1 MAQFPKSYGR
11 RRMEELTA
19 KRALGSIDL
28 PSKLFGCDE
37 ILADAADDEVTY
49 FNRFVVFRQEP
60 PRKTSTTGGGYA
72 TLPGWAAVARDKRA
86 QIAIDSRFQA
96 IGRTMKPLPI
106 DTTSQPGRGNAG
118 GKRPVGGRQPA
129 RGALATID
137 RKWANPIGTK
147 FTVRGS
153 VLTGQ
158 PLRRLQSKPV
168 MFMAKP
174 GGPAFAIDLH
184 AQIDAIIAAA
194 SNYFATVA
202 DFDLKKAIWAVGLEF
217 EQVWHSEGY
226 RRGRLVRSIPLAPG
240 EQLEIQTK
248 SWDRRTIKK
257 TMVESIE
264 QNLST
269 EITGE
274 EKWTLAAKMNF
285 SNQTNASVTPTAGAN
300 GGVTIPIE
308 EMPIKLGGNLGIS
321 GNLSDA
327 MTHAMDSTNEF
338 VQSAMMKS
346 AQSLKAVRTN
356 SVETGQ
362 EIGTETA
369 TKQIIANTNRCHSV
383 AYHYFEVTEDFTVT
397 TQPIDAN
404 LYLLVPMPV
413 PEITAEWLLCHECE
427 LRRVMYCP
435 DYYPGFAAAKRLLMQ
450 AIMAPV
456 LAALPPAPG
465 TPGAGGGTASD
476 GGTDPLDAA
485 VKAALTAYMVLRD
498 ATILPSSPPNPQ
510 GLIDAIGGWLNE
522 GGKAIGEFGGKVV
535 DAVEQGVEKVGE
547 VIEDTGEKVS
557 EGLAAVGGAIGGALE
572 DAGNFLGFAQMSTSN
587 SGEQRGAMQFS
598 TAGNTAGGPGS
609 YVYWGLA
616 GIVAPEIA
624 EAFEY
629 LEAAWPAARN
639 APAERRMLAE
649 ITVLQ
654 EFFGRL
660 GDPKLTFGKVNAA
673 VAILAGGAV
682 AAGGVAGGVAG
693 GIAGAIIG
701 GVVASEIPGVT
712 TWVGVAI
719 GGAAG
724 AGIGAVLGAGAVAG
738 VLGFVASIELLGIA
752 DTIPDDEGLGDK
764 VSSLWAQYNALRST
778 APITGQMSLQ
788 PGTGADGGGAASA
801 AYERALGELRELA
814 EAKVEFDRLV
824 CHIRDHFAFYL
835 QALWAGWT
843 GDQIAAVLEQLGV
856 PPGVVENRFSGFV
869 GIRAAV
875 KVTDLDWVKDEG
887 GLDWQAM
894 VDKAVRDSAG
904 AAESE
909 LITLPTQGMVVEPAL
924 GQCCAC
930 EDFVQEH
937 RKLDLDYRA
946 AEVRLAQ
953 AKADQAEQEVARFKK
968 RVDAGELGDPT
979 PFEGASVTVSTAG
992 DGG

>member
-1 MAQFPKSYGR
+1 MARFPKSYGQ

-19 KRALGSIDL
+19 KRASGSVDL

-72 TLPGWAAVARDKRA
+72 TLPGWAAVARDKRT
-86 QIAIDSRFQA
+86 QIAMKKKFQA
-96 IGRTMKPLPI
+96 IGHAMKPLPI
-106 DTTSQPGRGNAG
+106 ETTAEPRPGEKPSDGMQGVRDRIKVTDRMMAPQGLKFSSLSATFARRQAGHSAGPQVMLQSRRTKQPVAVDIQSRIDVVIAATTS
-118 GKRPVGGRQPA
+118 
-129 RGALATID
+129 
-137 RKWANPIGTK
+137 
-147 FTVRGS
+147 
-153 VLTGQ
+153 
-158 PLRRLQSKPV
+158 
-168 MFMAKP
+168 
-174 GGPAFAIDLH
+174 
-184 AQIDAIIAAA
+184 
-194 SNYFATVA
+194 YYATVA

-300 GGVTIPIE
+300 GGVTIPIQ

-321 GNLSDA
+321 GNLSDT

-383 AYHYFEVTEDFTVT
+383 AYHYFEVTEDFAVT
-397 TQPIDAN
+397 TQPIGAH

-413 PEITAEWLLCHECE
+413 PEITAEWLLCHECD
-427 LRRVMYCP
+427 LRRVMRCP
-435 DYYPGFAAAKRLLMQ
+435 DYYAGFAAAKRLLMQ
-450 AIMAPV
+450 AIIGPA

-465 TPGAGGGTASD
+465 TSGPGRSTEPGSGQ
-476 GGTDPLDAA
+476 DPLDAA
-485 VKAALTAYMVLRD
+485 VQAAIRAYHVLRD
-498 ATILPSSPPNPQ
+498 ASLLPAAPDDAPDLLDTIEGWIND
-510 GLIDAIGGWLNE
+510 GADAIR
-522 GGKAIGEFGGKVV
+522 EFGGKVA
-535 DAVEQGVEKVGE
+535 DAAQEGAEAVGD
-547 VIEDTGEKVS
+547 VIEETGETVN
-557 EGLAAVGGAIGGALE
+557 EGLAIVGGAIADAGEA
-572 DAGNFLGFAQMSTSN
+572 AGNFLGFARMAAPNRNQ
-587 SGEQRGAMQFS
+587 GALQFS
-598 TAGNTAGGPGS
+598 TANPTGGPGS
-609 YVYWGLA
+609 YIYWGLA

-624 EAFEY
+624 RAFEY
-629 LEAAWPAARN
+629 LESAWPMALN
-639 APAERRMLAE
+639 APTERRMLAE

-673 VAILAGGAV
+673 IGILAGAAV
-682 AAGGVAGGVAG
+682 AAGGAAGGVVG
-693 GIAGAIIG
+693 GVAGAIIG
-701 GVVASEIPGVT
+701 GVVTSEIPGVS
-712 TWVGVAI
+712 TWIGVAI
-719 GGAAG
+719 GGVAG
-724 AGIGAVLGAGAVAG
+724 AGIGAAIGAAAVAA
-738 VLGFVASIELLGIA
+738 VLGFVASLEGLGLA
-752 DTIPDDEGLGDK
+752 DTIPDDEGLNDK
-764 VSSLWAQYNALRST
+764 VSDLWAQYNALRST
-778 APITGQMSLQ
+778 AAITGQMTLQ
-788 PGTGADGGGAASA
+788 PSDGTGGGAAAASA

-824 CHIRDHFAFYL
+824 CHINDHLAFYL